1 MSFSFLLIL
10 AIKRRKEKKNLCWFS
25 KNKKIFSYSNMSLFS
40 VQADLASFENEDQ
53 SFSKVRIMLAIKHQ
67 LNDQLKR
74 KSYTSEQLPLWQG
87 LNS

>member
-1 MSFSFLLIL
+1 
-10 AIKRRKEKKNLCWFS
+10 
-25 KNKKIFSYSNMSLFS
+25 MSLFS
-40 VQADLASFENEDQ
+40 VQADLAYFENEDQ

-67 LNDQLKR
+67 QNDQLKR

>member
-1 MSFSFLLIL
+1 MSL
-10 AIKRRKEKKNLCWFS
+10 
-25 KNKKIFSYSNMSLFS
+25 LFS
-40 VQADLASFENEDQ
+40 VRADLASSEDEDQ
-53 SFSKVRIMLAIKHQ
+53 SLSKVRIMLAIKHQ